1 MENYIPNNT
10 ENPDSKKL
18 WDEMVQTLNS
28 GQLPSE
34 EDFGKLDKF
43 KNDQLDSKWQT
54 PPDTTATGS
63 PVKNNLQ
70 TKKRRNEDKGG
81 DFSNKRQKT

>member
-10 ENPDSKKL
+10 ENVDSKKL

-28 GQLPSE
+28 RQLPSK

-43 KNDQLDSKWQT
+43 KNDQLDSK
-54 PPDTTATGS
+54 
-63 PVKNNLQ
+63 
-70 TKKRRNEDKGG
+70 
-81 DFSNKRQKT
+81 

>member
-18 WDEMVQTLNS
+18 WDEMVQTLNN
-28 GQLPSE
+28 GQLPSK

-54 PPDTTATGS
+54 PPGS
-63 PVKNNLQ
+63 PVKNNPQ
-70 TKKRRNEDKGG
+70 TKKRGHEERCGS
-81 DFSNKRQKT
+81 FPTNKRRKTSQS